1 MEQGALRGLP
11 TERRI
16 PRVCQTPSQKTS
28 STYCA
33 QDAVSGTAGRLGV
46 GTARRMTRGGGHRGA
61 WAPEPGDRPA
71 VREQGRIMSGR
82 ASGAP
87 GPRLCSG
94 HLREVREV
102 VETAGA
108 GPGWGAA
115 GSGPARGAQEG
126 RWLAGGRG
134 ERSFVPQVIAHCNPR
149 AQTHTLNF
157 RSLLGPSREAGAKP
171 CRPRL
176 SCCSLRRAAA
186 CLRLS
191 ALVRSFLR
199 VFVLWMVVGLAGHW
213 GTGASLQCRSVTRL
227 PVPISQRR
235 RLGGGSGVS
244 QCLIDKPRP
253 LPATQWKGA
262 PQDQPRSPASAAWG
276 NKPAGQRAP
285 CWRLQTPG
293 REMTQQG
300 TGGGVLRMA
309 ARASP
314 AYTQGRG
321 LPALVRPVRHT
332 HPQLSSALTGDSSGR
347 PAPKQQPGGGQWAWG
362 GWGGVSPGL
371 RGGECWAT
379 GRCAGRRQTACSP
392 VSCSWLVQGK
402 GYHTGPDSSSMS
414 SGLLAQYANVLCK
427 SGGADL
433 HMAVFPY
440 S

>member
-1 MEQGALRGLP
+1 MS
-11 TERRI
+11 
-16 PRVCQTPSQKTS
+16 PRS
-28 STYCA
+28 
-33 QDAVSGTAGRLGV
+33 
-46 GTARRMTRGGGHRGA
+46 
-61 WAPEPGDRPA
+61 
-71 VREQGRIMSGR
+71 
-82 ASGAP
+82 
-87 GPRLCSG
+87 
-94 HLREVREV
+94 
-102 VETAGA
+102 
-108 GPGWGAA
+108 
-115 GSGPARGAQEG
+115 
-126 RWLAGGRG
+126 
-134 ERSFVPQVIAHCNPR
+134 NPR

-199 VFVLWMVVGLAGHW
+199 VFVLWIVVGLAGHW

-227 PVPISQRR
+227 PIPISQRR

-321 LPALVRPVRHT
+321 LPLWSGLSATHTRSSPAPLRGTVLAARPRSSSLVV
-332 HPQLSSALTGDSSGR
+332 GSGR
-347 PAPKQQPGGGQWAWG
+347 AG

-379 GRCAGRRQTACSP
+379 GRCAGWRQTACSP

-402 GYHTGPDSSSMS
+402 GYHAGPDSSSMS

>member
-1 MEQGALRGLP
+1 MRLWKLQEQGQAG
-11 TERRI
+11 ER
-16 PRVCQTPSQKTS
+16 
-28 STYCA
+28 
-33 QDAVSGTAGRLGV
+33 L
-46 GTARRMTRGGGHRGA
+46 AR
-61 WAPEPGDRPA
+61 
-71 VREQGRIMSGR
+71 
-82 ASGAP
+82 
-87 GPRLCSG
+87 GPRGVHRRAGGWREGGVRG
-94 HLREVREV
+94 HLS
-102 VETAGA
+102 
-108 GPGWGAA
+108 P
-115 GSGPARGAQEG
+115 
-126 RWLAGGRG
+126 
-134 ERSFVPQVIAHCNPR
+134 RSNPR

-199 VFVLWMVVGLAGHW
+199 VFVLWIVVGLAGHW

-235 RLGGGSGVS
+235 RLGGGSGGS

-347 PAPKQQPGGGQWAWG
+347 PAPKQQPGGGQWAC
-362 GWGGVSPGL
+362 GGVGGSLQGFGEGNAGL
-371 RGGECWAT
+371 
-379 GRCAGRRQTACSP
+379 Q
-392 VSCSWLVQGK
+392 
-402 GYHTGPDSSSMS
+402 
-414 SGLLAQYANVLCK
+414 
-427 SGGADL
+427 GGAQGGDKQPAPPCPAPGWSRGRVTTPARIPHL
-433 HMAVFPY
+433 
-440 S
+440 

>member
-1 MEQGALRGLP
+1 M
-11 TERRI
+11 
-16 PRVCQTPSQKTS
+16 
-28 STYCA
+28 
-33 QDAVSGTAGRLGV
+33 
-46 GTARRMTRGGGHRGA
+46 
-61 WAPEPGDRPA
+61 
-71 VREQGRIMSGR
+71 
-82 ASGAP
+82 
-87 GPRLCSG
+87 
-94 HLREVREV
+94 
-102 VETAGA
+102 ETAGA

-126 RWLAGGRG
+126 RRLAGGQG

-157 RSLLGPSREAGAKP
+157 RSLLGPSREPGAKP

-199 VFVLWMVVGLAGHW
+199 VFVLWIVVGLAGHW

-332 HPQLSSALTGDSSGR
+332 HPQLLQRPYGGQFWPPGPEAAAWWWAVGMQGGGGGSLQGFREGNAGLQGGAQGGDKQ
-347 PAPKQQPGGGQWAWG
+347 PAPPCPAPGW
-362 GWGGVSPGL
+362 S
-371 RGGECWAT
+371 RGRVTTPA
-379 GRCAGRRQTACSP
+379 RIP
-392 VSCSWLVQGK
+392 HL
-402 GYHTGPDSSSMS
+402 
-414 SGLLAQYANVLCK
+414 
-427 SGGADL
+427 
-433 HMAVFPY
+433 
-440 S
+440 

>member
-1 MEQGALRGLP
+1 MRSWKRRGQGQAG
-11 TERRI
+11 ER
-16 PRVCQTPSQKTS
+16 
-28 STYCA
+28 
-33 QDAVSGTAGRLGV
+33 L
-46 GTARRMTRGGGHRGA
+46 AR
-61 WAPEPGDRPA
+61 
-71 VREQGRIMSGR
+71 
-82 ASGAP
+82 
-87 GPRLCSG
+87 GPRGVHRRAGGWREGGVRG
-94 HLREVREV
+94 HLS
-102 VETAGA
+102 
-108 GPGWGAA
+108 P
-115 GSGPARGAQEG
+115 
-126 RWLAGGRG
+126 
-134 ERSFVPQVIAHCNPR
+134 RSNPR

-199 VFVLWMVVGLAGHW
+199 VFVLWIVVGLAGHW

-321 LPALVRPVRHT
+321 LPALVQPVRHT
-332 HPQLSSALTGDSSGR
+332 HPQLLQR
-347 PAPKQQPGGGQWAWG
+347 PYGGQFWPPGPEAAAWWWAVGVRG
-362 GWGGVSPGL
+362 GGGVSPGL

-379 GRCAGRRQTACSP
+379 GRCAGWRQTACSP

-402 GYHTGPDSSSMS
+402 GYHAGPDSSSMS